1 MSEERPATAS
11 DGGTATA
18 SGTRPVA
25 EADGGTA
32 TESGLGAGFDAG
44 LASYR
49 RRQRVWDALESP
61 YVVHLVLF
69 LAVFFIVAPLVW
81 ELLTSLKTN
90 AAVYNLTYLPRDP
103 TLASYYDALIDRG
116 FWRAVVNSV
125 IIASVS
131 TAVVMALGTPAG
143 YVFSRYRFPY
153 DNAVFTFVL
162 FTRLFPPIG
171 LVVPYY
177 RIMSEGGLLNT
188 RLGIVV
194 ANVYLWLPLVVYVM
208 RNFFITIPKELD
220 EAARI
225 DGCTKLQAFRH
236 VVFPAVLPGFAA
248 GTILTFLYSWR
259 EFLFAFTVSTNLSS
273 MTIPVATFLFVG
285 DTSIQWASMAAAAVV
300 ATIPSAFVVFFFQR
314 YIVVGLTGGLKG

>member
-1 MSEERPATAS
+1 MS
-11 DGGTATA
+11 
-18 SGTRPVA
+18 
-25 EADGGTA
+25 
-32 TESGLGAGFDAG
+32 TEIDRGLG
-44 LASYR
+44 SYR
-49 RRQRVWDALESP
+49 RRQRVWNALESP
-61 YVVHLVLF
+61 YVVHFLLF
-69 LAVFFIVAPLVW
+69 LAVLFIVMPLVW

-90 AAVYNLTYLPRDP
+90 DAVYNLTYLPRNP
-103 TLASYYDALIDRG
+103 TLESYYVALFDRG
-116 FWRAVVNSV
+116 FWRAVVNSA
-125 IIASVS
+125 IIS
-131 TAVVMALGTPAG
+131 TASTVVVMALGTPAG
-143 YVFSRYRFPY
+143 YVFSRYRFPF

-177 RIMSEGGLLNT
+177 RTMSTSGLLNT
-188 RLGIVV
+188 KVGIVI

-208 RNFFITIPKELD
+208 RNFFITIPRELD

-236 VVFPAVLPGFAA
+236 VVFPVVLPGFAA

-259 EFLFAFTVSTNLSS
+259 EFLFAFTVSTDLNS

-300 ATIPSAFVVFFFQR
+300 ATIPTAAVVFFFQR
-314 YIVVGLTGGLKG
+314 YIVVGLTGGLKR